1 MLVYR
6 LYLSNHISLR
16 NLANNEINSE
26 MDINN
31 TYSTI
36 VTVVKK
42 TAIECLPTK
51 KNQMFLKPYWNDE
64 LNMNRLG
71 P

>member
-6 LYLSNHISLR
+6 QCLSNDISLR

-42 TAIECLPTK
+42 TAVECLPTK
-51 KNQMFLKPYWNDE
+51 KSNIFKTILE
-64 LNMNRLG
+64 
-71 P
+71 

>member
-6 LYLSNHISLR
+6 QYLSNDISLR

-31 TYSTI
+31 AYSTI

-42 TAIECLPTK
+42 TAVGGLPTK
-51 KNQMFLKPYWNDE
+51 NSNIF
-64 LNMNRLG
+64 
-71 P
+71 